1 MIRRPPRSTL
11 FPYTT
16 LFRSGDDGSDNV
28 EEDGIEE
35 TMEGAVSDT
44 PVSVVLQQVI
54 IWPVC
59 CQQIGSVVV
68 IMPQINQLRLHWR
81 SVDFYNF
88 MTIIFLFAVCP
99 SESRFVWQWV
109 QRWRRWVWYLGGVRP
124 WHGEKIIL
132 FNAVCITIVV
142 SSGFVS
148 LVAANKPNEVN
159 YQQRVY
165 SATHSIRSWLYNY
178 CLFFRMKSLACG
190 RHDGDWSSAHGVQYF
205 TAIRRS
211 LSFAPSSIIC

>member
-1 MIRRPPRSTL
+1 M
-11 FPYTT
+11 
-16 LFRSGDDGSDNV
+16 
-28 EEDGIEE
+28 
-35 TMEGAVSDT
+35 
-44 PVSVVLQQVI
+44 
-54 IWPVC
+54 
-59 CQQIGSVVV
+59 
-68 IMPQINQLRLHWR
+68 
-81 SVDFYNF
+81 
-88 MTIIFLFAVCP
+88 FAVCP

-178 CLFFRMKSLACG
+178 CLFFRMKSLARG
-190 RHDGDWSSAHGVQYF
+190 RHDGDWSTAHGVQYF
-205 TAIRRS
+205 TAMRRS
-211 LSFAPSSIIC
+211 LSFAPSSIICYIYNQWNSIPNSFCCFHLFVFVWEWTITSIKCS